1 MRRRFLP
8 APEYERCW
16 AVVTQ
21 AGTIAARCPFR
32 RVDSSNLCGRHR
44 QMEAEGR
51 TVRRVQ
57 RPTGEACS

>member
-1 MRRRFLP
+1 VRRRFLP
-8 APEYERCW
+8 APEFERCW
-16 AVVTQ
+16 AVVSQ

-32 RVDSSNLCGRHR
+32 RVEGDLCGRHR

-57 RPTGEACS
+57 RPRGEART